1 MQRVARY
8 GIAHRINAEVIAIL
22 AIGRDWFVV
31 WDCAIIV
38 LSHCHFQDGI
48 MRSARWA
55 NSSAP
60 SHPMHGREGAFAKS
74 LAQSWNVAGSFFRL
88 RPGWRFL

>member
-8 GIAHRINAEVIAIL
+8 GIAYRINAEVIAIL

-38 LSHCHFQDGI
+38 LSHCHFETVC
-48 MRSARWA
+48 MRNSARWA
-55 NSSAP
+55 NFSALA
-60 SHPMHGREGAFAKS
+60 SYARTRGRFCEKPCE
-74 LAQSWNVAGSFFRL
+74 VMERCRFFL
-88 RPGWRFL
+88 SA